1 MAELKE
7 SDRHIADAI
16 TGLLD
21 GADGLARVRRVQA
34 APMSVDRA
42 LWAQLAEH
50 GWLGASVPESQ
61 GGAGLELREIV
72 LLLEH
77 AGKRLMPEP
86 LVLALGGTRLL
97 SLCATQAAAKL
108 LAAGIAG
115 TTIVAPAATESATEG
130 PTMLRADRAEKLSGQ
145 TAYLADGHAAD
156 VFLVPVEVEGE
167 TRAYAVRNNLAGVA
181 LDSEETVD
189 GGSITRLRF
198 DGVEL
203 ADFTLLQKGPAV
215 EAAFAEAADLMRLS
229 YAALLTGLM
238 DEALQIT
245 VAYLKDRRQFGV
257 PIGSFQALQHRA
269 ASLYVI
275 VKATRA
281 LLYEAVKAGPERRG
295 VAALGVKA
303 YAAQSA
309 MQTVKECV
317 QLHGAMGYTEE
328 HNMSLFFRRAMAL
341 AVAGGDAVSCRKLL
355 YAQRDKIRAI

>member
-1 MAELKE
+1 MSRLKD
-7 SDRHIADAI
+7 SDRHIVDSI
-16 TGLLD
+16 GSLLD
-21 GADGLARVRRVQA
+21 GAGGLARVRRLQSTS
-34 APMSVDRA
+34 MSFDAA
-42 LWAQLAEH
+42 LWAQLAAL
-50 GWLGASVPESQ
+50 GWLGASVPDSQ
-61 GGAGLELREIV
+61 GGVGLERREIV

-86 LVLALGGTRLL
+86 LVLALGGARFLARCNT
-97 SLCATQAAAKL
+97 APAKKL
-108 LAAGIAG
+108 LADIIAG
-115 TTIVAPAATESATEG
+115 KTVGVPLEAEPSGEGQALLKADSAQRLT
-130 PTMLRADRAEKLSGQ
+130 GQ
-145 TAYLADGHAAD
+145 TAYVSDGHVGT
-156 VFLVPVEVEGE
+156 VFLAPVSLGHEVW
-167 TRAYAVRNNLAGVA
+167 ACAVARDAPGVSVE
-181 LDSEETVD
+181 SEETVD

-198 DGVEL
+198 DGVKL
-203 ADFTLLQKGPAV
+203 AALTVLQKGP
-215 EAAFAEAADLMRLS
+215 EAEAAARDASDLMRLG

-275 VKATRA
+275 IKATRA
-281 LLYEAVKAGPERRG
+281 LLYEAAKAGPERSS
-295 VAALGVKA
+295 VAALGAKS

-341 AVAGGDAVSCRKLL
+341 CVAGGDAVLCRKLL
-355 YAQRDKIRAI
+355 YAQRAKIRAA